1 MATVTYESLG
11 KDKTEEVEKA
21 TEARIDLTGFYSG
34 EMESLRERVSNM
46 SSILSKLMGRL
57 AEDETLNEN
66 DVRDI
71 LSLPDPRN

>member
-1 MATVTYESLG
+1 MATVTYECLG
-11 KDKTEEVEKA
+11 KDKTEEVEKVTGA
-21 TEARIDLTGFYSG
+21 QIDLTGFYSG

-46 SSILSKLMGRL
+46 TDILSKLMGRL
-57 AEDETLNEN
+57 ANDETLNEN